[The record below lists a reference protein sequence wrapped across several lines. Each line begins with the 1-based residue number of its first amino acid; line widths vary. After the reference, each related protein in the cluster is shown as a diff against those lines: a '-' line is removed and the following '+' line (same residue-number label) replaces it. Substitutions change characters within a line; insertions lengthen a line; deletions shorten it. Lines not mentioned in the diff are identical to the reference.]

1 MTYGQKCKLEP
12 FNTKTLIPDRVKVFN
27 IPLISDATSKEGIN
41 LEIEESTT
49 QNQDYPVQMAS
60 EDPKIII
67 RKDIYDKA
75 PNLNKNNEEE
85 TLDLP
90 LYSPEQVYPS
100 SPTKTVESVSSPHG
114 ECKNTE
120 LLKTSSPVPGKLT
133 HPTYFAF
140 ILFVEPITIAQFKP
154 RVFLIQ
160 R

>member
-100 SPTKTVESVSSPHG
+100 SPTKTVENVSSPHG

-140 ILFVEPITIAQFKP
+140 ILFCGY
-154 RVFLIQ
+154 VFSLAFAA